1 MRILYLYPGPIAAEL
16 EKVRVGES
24 PGDRLYGLRELRA
37 YGHQV
42 DVADSRFEG
51 RTGRVIRRLRSRG
64 VYVSDLTTFERIRH
78 YDVVVV
84 KDNFSTA
91 LSLAGRALGAKLVYV
106 DAMFQFPRRS
116 WKHGLNRVNLALA
129 RGLVAYSRTQIAQW
143 AERYGVPI
151 ERFTF
156 LPYTIDT
163 GFYTPVPAPAVER
176 PYVLSVGRDMGRNF
190 KTLVDAMDG
199 LGLDLRLVTLPHLL
213 GGIPRDRPWIDVRQ
227 RVSYAELFELY
238 AGAQLAVVP
247 LKGGLTYP
255 SGVRGLLEAMALG
268 CPAISTRT
276 AVLEEY
282 ARDGDGVAY
291 VEADDVAGMREAIRR
306 LSGDPGARAAMAGR
320 GLELVRQRY
329 HMDVFARG
337 LERLLVDVANG
348 RPASAR

>member
-1 MRILYLYPGPIAAEL
+1 MRILYLYPSPIGPEL
-16 EKVRVGES
+16 QKVHAGEAPS
-24 PGDRLYGLRELRA
+24 DRLYGLLQLRA

-51 RTGRVIRRLRSRG
+51 RAGQVVRQLRSRG
-64 VYVSDLTTFERIRH
+64 VYVSDLATFRRLRD

-91 LSLAGRALGAKLVYV
+91 LSLAAKALNVKLVYV

-116 WKHGLNRVNLALA
+116 WKHGLNRLNLAMA

-143 AERYGVPI
+143 AQRYDVPLQ
-151 ERFTF
+151 RFTF

-163 GFYTPVPAPAVER
+163 GFYTPTPATATGR

-190 KTLVDAMDG
+190 KTLVEAMDG
-199 LGLDLRLVTLPHLL
+199 LGLDLRLVTLPYLL
-213 GGIPRDRPWIDVRQ
+213 NGVRQDLPWIDVRQ

-238 AGAQLAVVP
+238 AGARLVVVP
-247 LKGGLTYP
+247 LKSGLTYP

-268 CPAISTRT
+268 RPAISTRT

-282 ARDGDGVAY
+282 AVDGDGVAY
-291 VEADDVAGMREAIRR
+291 VEPDDVAGMRDAIRR
-306 LSGDPGARAAMAGR
+306 LSADADTRATLARR
-320 GLELVRQRY
+320 GLELVHQRY

-337 LERLLVDVANG
+337 LEQLLFDVAG
-348 RPASAR
+348 ERPTR